1 MSPMTIVV
9 VRDEPAGS
17 SGVAASVFAAD
28 AGFVT
33 SAVAGA
39 AVEGALAG
47 AAVAGAVAAW
57 VGFGAPTGW
66 AAGCEEA
73 ANETSARARR
83 RAEIAGRRF
92 MTGET
97 IGRARM
103 RQAAEARGASPG
115 IVQ

>member
-9 VRDEPAGS
+9 VREEPAGS
-17 SGVAASVFAAD
+17 SGVAASAFA
-28 AGFVT
+28 AGFVA

-39 AVEGALAG
+39 AVEGALAD
-47 AAVAGAVAAW
+47 AAVEGAVAAS
-57 VGFGAPTGW
+57 VGFGAPAGW
-66 AAGCEEA
+66 AVDCEKA
-73 ANETSARARR
+73 ADETSARARR

>member
-1 MSPMTIVV
+1 MTIVV

-17 SGVAASVFAAD
+17 SGVAASALAAD
-28 AGFVT
+28 AGFAA

-39 AVEGALAG
+39 AVEEALAD
-47 AAVAGAVAAW
+47 AAVSGAVATP
-57 VGFGAPTGW
+57 VGFGAPAGRGVDCEK
-66 AAGCEEA
+66 AAG
-73 ANETSARARR
+73 ETSARARR
-83 RAEIAGRRF
+83 RAEIAGHRF
-92 MTGET
+92 MIGET